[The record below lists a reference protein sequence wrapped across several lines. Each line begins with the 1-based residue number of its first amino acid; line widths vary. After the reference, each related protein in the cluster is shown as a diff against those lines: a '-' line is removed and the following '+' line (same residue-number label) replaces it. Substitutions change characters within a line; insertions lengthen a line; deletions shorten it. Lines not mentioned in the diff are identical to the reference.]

1 MINDAWLAVEAYY
14 TGVGYSVKT
23 TLLPKA
29 EPRILDVKCMCV
41 CVCVCVCER
50 VCYLA
55 EYKHAK
61 IAILTVHL
69 RRLCGLMSN
78 YFDHLLSF
86 AVDKQKK

>member
-1 MINDAWLAVEAYY
+1 MINDAWLAVEP
-14 TGVGYSVKT
+14 GRG
-23 TLLPKA
+23 LLYRGGIFRKDDVVA
-29 EPRILDVKCMCV
+29 ESRAKNM
-41 CVCVCVCER
+41 
-50 VCYLA
+50 CYLA